1 MTRYTR
7 LRHAAARFF
16 RTPKGILIL
25 LLAALIAAG
34 LSLEH
39 VAHLWHGLAASVLA
53 AALVDVPLLR
63 WRKARWEFPSG
74 AVLTGMLDGMV
85 MSPHEAWHVGAVVSA
100 VAVAFKY
107 VVRTRSAN
115 VFNPA
120 ALALVGAY
128 YAFGAGHSWWGA
140 LPDVSLWLAVPA
152 LVATGVFIAA
162 RVNKL
167 PLVLAFLGV
176 YYGLFTAL
184 SFTGDPA
191 HVAEAFI
198 TPDLQAALFFA
209 FFILTD
215 PPTSP
220 TRHRDQL
227 VCGALVAVASVVT
240 FEWLGAVYFLL
251 AGVLVGNVQ
260 EAWRR
265 TTQARRGRLSHA

>member
-1 MTRYTR
+1 MTRVTR
-7 LRHAAARFF
+7 LRHAATRFF
-16 RTPKGILIL
+16 RTPKGLLIL
-25 LLAALIAAG
+25 LLGALLIVAAFGEDLRHLWAG
-34 LSLEH
+34 LATA
-39 VAHLWHGLAASVLA
+39 VAA
-53 AALVDVPLLR
+53 AALVDVALLR
-63 WRKARWEFPSG
+63 WRKGKWEFPSG
-74 AVLTGMLDGMV
+74 AVLTGMLVGMV
-85 MSPHEAWHVGAVVSA
+85 MSPHEPWRVGAIVSA
-100 VAVAFKY
+100 VAVALKY

-128 YAFGAGHSWWGA
+128 YVFGAGHSWWGA
-140 LPDVSLWLAVPA
+140 LPDLSLGISIPA
-152 LVATGVFIAA
+152 LLLTGIFIAD

-167 PLVLAFLGV
+167 PLALAFLGV
-176 YYGLFTAL
+176 YYGLFTL
-184 SFTGDPA
+184 TSFIVDPA
-191 HVAEAFI
+191 RVAEAFI

-227 VCGALVAVASVVT
+227 VCGAVVAIASFAT
-240 FEWLGAVYFLL
+240 FELLGVVYFLL

-265 TTQARRGRLSHA
+265 SMQGRRPHVAAA